1 MFNNS
6 SSKYFEVGDVV
17 TVIAPETPRGHWPL
31 ERILEVFKGR
41 DGHVRVVNVR
51 VGKTVMRRPITNSN
65 TVTYKF
71 AI

>member
-1 MFNNS
+1 M
-6 SSKYFEVGDVV
+6 
-17 TVIAPETPRGHWPL
+17 VIAPETPRGHWPL